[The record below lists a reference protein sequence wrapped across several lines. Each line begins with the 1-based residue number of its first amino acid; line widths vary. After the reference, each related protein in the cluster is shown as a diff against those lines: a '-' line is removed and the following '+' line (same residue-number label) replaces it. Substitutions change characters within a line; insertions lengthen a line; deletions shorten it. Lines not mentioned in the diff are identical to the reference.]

1 MPVEDPHRPS
11 PPPAGLTAAGVDH
24 VRLQYEYL
32 AARDI
37 DGYLSLLDGDV
48 SVDGPRGSRERGR
61 EAVGALRGRQLSD
74 GSLSCSVSQ
83 VIASGSAVAAVGRYR
98 GDALH
103 GRWVDAEFC
112 EVFTLAPSGLLLSQ
126 KTFYRVD
133 PPT

>member
-1 MPVEDPHRPS
+1 MPVEDPQRPS
-11 PPPAGLTAAGVDH
+11 PPFAGVTAAGVDH

-37 DGYLSLLDGDV
+37 DGYLSLLDRDM
-48 SVDGPRGSRERGR
+48 SVDGPPGSRTCGR
-61 EAVGALRGRQLSD
+61 EAVGALRGRQLAG
-74 GSLSCSVSQ
+74 GSMSCTVSQ
-83 VIASGSAVAAVGRYR
+83 VVASGSTVAAIGRYR

-103 GRWVDAEFC
+103 GRWVEAEFC

-126 KTFYRVD
+126 KTFYRGD